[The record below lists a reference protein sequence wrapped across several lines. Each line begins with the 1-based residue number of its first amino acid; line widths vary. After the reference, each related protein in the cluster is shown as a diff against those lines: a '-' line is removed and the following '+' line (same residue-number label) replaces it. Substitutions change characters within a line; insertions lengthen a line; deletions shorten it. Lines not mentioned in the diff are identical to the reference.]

1 MWAAFKALVQ
11 QEGTCAPSGRSSHK
25 KEGDSKC
32 EARTAL
38 DADRSHQ
45 KKSSKKG
52 RKKLLDEPTTCSEG
66 VLRNYGIENSPNP
79 NLPLPHVTSP
89 AVSPCKDDDRAP
101 RIEAQAWRVRAAT
114 PKALSVWEV
123 RRILLYEPGK
133 ETSSNGSVV
142 SMTCSAS
149 ASDDEWGQLQ
159 GWEVANAFGGPN
171 SAGHGWGGRPDKTWE
186 IWLGAEW
193 GTPLQ
198 VERVKILQGENRG
211 HSFRSGNRGASTAE
225 SVFIE
230 AQLEDGSWG
239 LVAGPVPINEDGW
252 TTIQMC
258 CAGAKRHRTSGTS
271 NPGDFPFPS
280 TLRVPTPALRL
291 ASPHIAQSGVH
302 MLSDAEST
310 ASRSTGRSEAE
321 STTSKSTRQSGK
333 KVTFTCKDEPQAFP
347 SLGF

>member
-171 SAGHGWGGRPDKTWE
+171 SAGHGWGGRPDKNWE

-193 GTPLQ
+193 GTPFQ

-211 HSFRSGNRGASTAE
+211 HSFRRSRGPTTAE
-225 SVFIE
+225 SVFVE

-239 LVAGPVPINEDGW
+239 LIAGPVPLNADGW
-252 TTIQMC
+252 TTIRLC
-258 CAGAKRHRTSGTS
+258 CAGAKRRRANSGQCS
-271 NPGDFPFPS
+271 
-280 TLRVPTPALRL
+280 VPTPALRI
-291 ASPHIAQSGVH
+291 ASPDEVNEAVPR
-302 MLSDAEST
+302 LSDAS
-310 ASRSTGRSEAE
+310 S
-321 STTSKSTRQSGK
+321 SKK
-333 KVTFTCKDEPQAFP
+333 KQVTFAKGSDPKAFP
-347 SLGF
+347 SLGL